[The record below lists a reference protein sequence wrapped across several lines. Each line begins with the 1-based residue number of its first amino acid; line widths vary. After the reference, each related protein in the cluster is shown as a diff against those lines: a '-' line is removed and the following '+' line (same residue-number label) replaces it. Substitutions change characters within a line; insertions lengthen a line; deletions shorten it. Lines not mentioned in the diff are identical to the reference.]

1 MKILPDPVICGETGS
16 WEEMVCPVGTYVL
29 MDLRKRRFLTS
40 PVFQT
45 LYQVARG
52 IETGVIS
59 ELPGEEVDREG
70 GTHRSVGRL

>member
-16 WEEMVCPVGTYVL
+16 QEEMVCRVL
-29 MDLRKRRFLTS
+29 MDLGKRRFLTS

-52 IETGVIS
+52 VETGVITD
-59 ELPGEEVDREG
+59 LPGEEVYREG
-70 GTHRSVGRL
+70 GIHRSVGQL